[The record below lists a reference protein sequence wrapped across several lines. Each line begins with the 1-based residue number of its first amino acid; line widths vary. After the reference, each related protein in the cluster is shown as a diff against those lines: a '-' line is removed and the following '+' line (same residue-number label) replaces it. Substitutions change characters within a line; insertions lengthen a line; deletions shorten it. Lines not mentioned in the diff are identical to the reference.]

1 MTYSGTTPLPCF
13 HQFFKVRKMSYAP
26 MTKKES
32 QIMQGETQYGVLV
45 VCAFCGERRELWDS
59 GVIQILGIG
68 LREE

>member
-1 MTYSGTTPLPCF
+1 
-13 HQFFKVRKMSYAP
+13 